1 MGLAFIGGG
10 GGGGGAFEYKMIGFA
25 MSLIIL
31 VPTLFILFVPGYSD
45 NHDWEEEMGSIE
57 NTYYEQTG
65 QSSTTSQNVWT
76 LTGIYTPYG
85 GNGSKYGYTP
95 DGWIFGHE
103 VTYDSPVQYT
113 GNVLY
118 PGNLVVIQAPNKLF
132 YYLSVPETLSES
144 VVPLKESSKYESDV
158 MDGDTVVHKKG
169 DYVITDGKYDN
180 NYHYEGEKIVITSTA
195 GATVYSSV
203 TFDRAHKSDIFFTTS
218 SKTETDEGYYYAY
231 TGYRYVFQPL
241 SDYTTTIGG
250 ITEKVK
256 ANSTS
261 LSLIW
266 YEYYTVSGIAGQLA
280 VSGSDKGISYLTSD
294 DIIRQFNSS
303 NYTSTFD
310 MTFNSVQMHLVIRLD
325 PARLTGG
332 YSIADCYNLGY
343 WSVLVYSDAVA
354 DSMASSTYEFSAENI
369 LNTLISLFTFRV
381 AEDYDID
388 GWLGIFASMMITMP
402 LYIALLVICLEH
414 PELWIFFIL
423 LALIQ
428 SLLTMVTTIADGLTA
443 ATGWWPF

>member
-10 GGGGGAFEYKMIGFA
+10 GGGGSFEYKMIGFA

-76 LTGIYTPYG
+76 LTGIYTPYS
-85 GNGSKYGYTP
+85 GNKIGYTE
-95 DGWIFGHE
+95 DGWIYGLKID
-103 VTYDSPVQYT
+103 TDAPTQYSPTLQ
-113 GNVLY
+113 Y
-118 PGNLVVIQAPNKLF
+118 PGQLVVIQAPNNLF
-132 YYLSVPETLSES
+132 YYLSVPDTLSES
-144 VVPLKESSKYESDV
+144 IVTLKESSKYTDTTSD
-158 MDGDTVVHKKG
+158 HREG
-169 DYVITDGKYDN
+169 DYIITDGKYDN

-203 TFDRAHKSDIFFTTS
+203 TFNKSQKSDIFFTTS